1 MKKILFVIGSLVMGG
16 TEKALVNTA
25 NALDKK
31 GYNITILIYEPIYDL
46 ASELNEN
53 IKVIFRKN
61 DHKIMKKIPYIRHK
75 FYDDGMWEKRA
86 SAKSLYRFFVGKEKY
101 DVEIAFFHGL
111 PTKIISGS
119 TNKNSMKL
127 AWVHVDFRFFG
138 TIYDKFKDSATAKKA
153 YKRFDNIICVSKQA
167 KDSFIEV
174 FGYKDK
180 AKTIYNLLP
189 IEKILKK
196 SEEITLLKK
205 RKTTICSVGRLMGE
219 KGHARLLNVIER
231 LNADGL
237 DIDCWLIGEGAGR
250 ANLENIIEEKKLTN
264 VTLLGKQNNPYK
276 YMKQAD
282 LYICS
287 SYHEGYNLT
296 VAEALILGVPVL
308 STKCTGPCEILEGGE
323 YGMLVE
329 NSEDGLYAGI
339 KELLQ
344 NENKLITY
352 KNKAKKRIVFF
363 EAEKIIKEITSLF

>member
-1 MKKILFVIGSLVMGG
+1 MKILFVLSSLAMGG
-16 TEKALVNTA
+16 IERAQVDLA
-25 NALDKK
+25 NALYEK
-31 GYNITILIYEPIYDL
+31 GYDITIMIYEPIYDL
-46 ASELNEN
+46 VDELNPN
-53 IKVIFRKN
+53 IRLIYKYNPHR
-61 DHKIMKKIPYIRHK
+61 IMKKIPYIRHK
-75 FYDDGMWEKRA
+75 FYDDGMWERRA
-86 SAKSLYRFFVGKEKY
+86 SAKRLYKYFIGKEKF
-101 DVEIAFFHGL
+101 DVEIAFRQGL
-111 PTKIISGS
+111 ATKIISGS
-119 TNKNSMKL
+119 TNKKSTKL
-127 AWVHVDFRFFG
+127 AWVHCDFKFVKE
-138 TIYDKFKDSATAKKA
+138 IYDKFKDPARARKA
-153 YKRFDNIICVSKQA
+153 YASFDNIICVSKQA

-344 NENKLITY
+344 DENKLITY

-363 EAEKIIKEITSLF
+363 ETEKIIKEITSLF